1 MKERIYSIPLTEALE
16 KDCDCIMCVVAKNME
31 DSNIDYFLGPSMM
44 EPECRMVT
52 NNRGFCPR
60 HLSALYERGNRLSL
74 ALMLDTRLEEVR
86 GRLKKRSKLFKLTG
100 FGSGGA
106 RKSVEKLCED
116 LDKMMNTCAVCDK
129 LEPEIFAAA
138 ENLVYLW
145 NKEKDFRE
153 KFNRSKGLCLNHM
166 KMVVK
171 AAGEE
176 LTGKPLDE
184 FIKELTTLQ
193 NARLDELN
201 EDVHW
206 FTQKYDYRNQDA
218 PWGNAKDA
226 LPRAVKRLGGE
237 L

>member
-1 MKERIYSIPLTEALE
+1 MKERIYSIPLSEALE
-16 KDCDCIMCVVAKNME
+16 QDCDCIMCAVSKTME
-31 DSNIDYFLGPSMM
+31 DNNIDYFLGPSMM

-74 ALMLDTRLEEVR
+74 ALMLDTHLEEVR
-86 GRLKKRSKLFKLTG
+86 GRLKKRMKLFKVSG

-106 RKSVEKLCED
+106 KKSVEKYIED
-116 LDKMMNTCAVCDK
+116 LDKMVSSCAVCDK
-129 LEPEIFAAA
+129 LDSEIEAAA

-145 NKEKDFRE
+145 DKEKEFRD
-153 KFNRSKGLCLNHM
+153 KFARSKGLCLPHM
-166 KMVVK
+166 KMVIK
-171 AAGEE
+171 ASAEE
-176 LTGKPLDE
+176 LSGKNLDE
-184 FIKELTTLQ
+184 FIRDLSNLQ
-193 NARLDELN
+193 SSRLDELN

-237 L
+237 

>member
-1 MKERIYSIPLTEALE
+1 MKERIYSIPLSEALE
-16 KDCDCIMCVVAKNME
+16 QDCDCIMCQVAKTME
-31 DSNIDYFLGPSMM
+31 ESNIDYFLGPSMM

-74 ALMLDTRLEEVR
+74 ALMLDTHLEEVR
-86 GRLKKRSKLFKLTG
+86 GRLKKKTKGFKLTG
-100 FGSGGA
+100 FGGGGA
-106 RKSVEKLCED
+106 KKSVEKIVEEV
-116 LDKMMNTCAVCDK
+116 DKIMSSCAVCDK

-145 NKEKDFRE
+145 DKEKDFRD
-153 KFNRSKGLCLNHM
+153 KFGRSKGLCLPHM
-166 KMVVK
+166 KLVVE
-171 AAGEE
+171 ASAEE
-176 LTGKPLDE
+176 LTGKTLDE
-184 FIKELTTLQ
+184 FIRELSSLQ

-201 EDVHW
+201 QDVHW

-237 L
+237 

>member
-16 KDCDCIMCVVAKNME
+16 QDCDCIMCSVAKTME
-31 DSNIDYFLGPSMM
+31 DNNIDYFLGASMM
-44 EPECRMVT
+44 EPECRIIT
-52 NNRGFCPR
+52 NNRGFCSR

-74 ALMLDTRLEEVR
+74 ALMLDTHLEEVR
-86 GRLKKRSKLFKLTG
+86 GRIKKKTKQFKVTG

-106 RKSVEKLCED
+106 KKS
-116 LDKMMNTCAVCDK
+116 LDKITDELGKILDSCAVCDK
-129 LEPEIFAAA
+129 LDNEVVSAA

-145 NKEKDFRE
+145 NKEKDFRD
-153 KFNRSKGLCLNHM
+153 KFSRSKGLCLPHM
-166 KMVVK
+166 KMVLEAAADEVSGK
-171 AAGEE
+171 A
-176 LTGKPLDE
+176 LDD
-184 FIKELTTLQ
+184 FVRDLSALM
-193 NARLDELN
+193 NSRLDELN

-237 L
+237 